1 MVRPAD
7 EPVDMADGVTG
18 PRFRPE
24 VHAGAP
30 YRPGRAASGDDVV
43 KLSSNELSGA
53 PAVAAVAAAAA
64 ASEVANRYPD
74 PVCGELRQALA
85 DHHGV
90 GVDQVCLGG
99 GSVALIADAV
109 GATSSAGHYVV
120 HGSPSFEAYPQLIRL
135 SGAASAAVPN
145 LGAALDPEGFI
156 EAAATSDARLVLIAN
171 PNNPTGTAWRADEV
185 RTVLDGIAVETLV
198 VLDEAYHEFVTDPD
212 VPDGVELL
220 ADHPNLVVLRTFSK
234 AWGLAGLRVGYALG
248 SPTVIA
254 ALDAVRLPFSVSAP
268 AQAAAVAALGE
279 RAAMEAAVA
288 DVIAERSRLLE
299 GLNAAGWDLPDSQA
313 NFVWFGV
320 GERAV
325 EVGDRLEA
333 AGIIARVFPG
343 VGVRLTVGTAA
354 DTDRILAA
362 LAGPE

>member
-1 MVRPAD
+1 M
-7 EPVDMADGVTG
+7 TG

-30 YRPGRAASGDDVV
+30 YRPGRSASGDDVV
-43 KLSSNELSGA
+43 KLSSNELNAA

-64 ASEVANRYPD
+64 AAEMANRYPD
-74 PVCGELRQALA
+74 PVSGALRQALA
-85 DHHGV
+85 THHGL
-90 GVDQVCLGG
+90 GPDQVCLGG
-99 GSVALIADAV
+99 GSVALIAETV
-109 GATSSAGHYVV
+109 GATSSAGDHVV
-120 HGSPSFEAYPQLIRL
+120 HGSPSFEAYPQLVRL

-145 LGAALDPEGFI
+145 VGASLDPEGFV
-156 EAAATSDARLVLIAN
+156 EAAATSQARLVLIAN
-171 PNNPTGTAWRADEV
+171 PNNPTGTAWRTDELRAVLGRVDAD
-185 RTVLDGIAVETLV
+185 TLV

-212 VPDGVELL
+212 VPDGIELL

-234 AWGLAGLRVGYALG
+234 AWGLAGLRIGYGMG

-268 AQAAAVAALGE
+268 AQAAALAALGE

-288 DVIAERSRLLE
+288 EVIAERSRLLE

-320 GERAV
+320 GDRAV

-343 VGVRLTVGTAA
+343 VGVRLTVGTEA

-362 LAGPE
+362 LAGPS